1 MFQMWQTLIRSIYM
15 VYLHTRSSQ
24 DAKRLL
30 ETFSESAHSLYT
42 FVK

>member
-1 MFQMWQTLIRSIYM
+1 MCVCFERDKLRLANI
-15 VYLHTRSSQ
+15 VYLRTQ

-42 FVK
+42 FVKL